1 MNMGSFLKSTCDAAR
16 PLRPLIV
23 FDFGT
28 DLSFLPRNRHNK
40 HMRKHTEKMAATPP
54 MAAYIPP
61 GSSSNLCAAPH
72 SFSDSSMPD
81 GQFERPAKENGRWMG
96 IVSSTPEIDSTLNVS
111 ESVCVCVCVSF
122 SPVAFYL
129 GMVCVYARQRAR
141 TITCGTPH
149 TPQIYTLRNR
159 MKMG

>member
-40 HMRKHTEKMAATPP
+40 HMRKHTENMAATPP

-111 ESVCVCVCVSF
+111 ESVCVCVFHFLLLPS
-122 SPVAFYL
+122 
-129 GMVCVYARQRAR
+129 
-141 TITCGTPH
+141 T
-149 TPQIYTLRNR
+149 
-159 MKMG
+159 

>member
-40 HMRKHTEKMAATPP
+40 HMRKHTENMAATPP

-111 ESVCVCVCVSF
+111 ESVCVCVCF
-122 SPVAFYL
+122 IFFCCLLL
-129 GMVCVYARQRAR
+129 GHGVCVC
-141 TITCGTPH
+141 TPTGTHYHLRH
-149 TPQIYTLRNR
+149 TAHTANIYI
-159 MKMG
+159 KE